1 VGGRLQRG
9 LADQLK
15 QCWSVEVA
23 DLPAGDSGCAFVKL
37 EPLFGRGPGGKFLVV
52 DSDTVLAGPILQ
64 AWSGSLVQF
73 VVDDENNK
81 RPMLRQSTTTGKKYA
96 GLARTPN
103 HPGSYSRPGSGPGQG
118 VHLPGM
124 RQNAG

>member
-9 LADQLK
+9 LADELRQY
-15 QCWSVEVA
+15 WSVEGA
-23 DLPAGDSGCAFVKL
+23 DLPAGDYGWGFVKL
-37 EPLFGRGPGGKFLVV
+37 EPLFGRPGEKFLVL

-73 VVDDENNK
+73 VGDGENNK